1 MASVAGVEPVATAP
15 RNPSIPLARRRS
27 AVTAGVAA
35 ALLLTLSAC
44 GGDDDEAGDSTTT
57 TIVDPADTT
66 STAPTTTAAAA
77 ESTTTT
83 APTAGLT
90 LVTEGATVVVANAS
104 GVEGG
109 AGRMS
114 EALAAAGFTMGTA
127 TNSSESQLSTT
138 KIYYDAANAQAQAV
152 AESVKSAFGGGDIE
166 VLELPDPAPLSD
178 PATLG
183 EAGVLVAMGND
194 VAAQGLDELQGGVAD
209 ESSDEA
215 SSDESS
221 SEATADEASAD
232 G

>member
-1 MASVAGVEPVATAP
+1 M
-15 RNPSIPLARRRS
+15 
-27 AVTAGVAA
+27 AGVAA

-44 GGDDDEAGDSTTT
+44 GGDDDESGDSTTT
-57 TIVDPADTT
+57 TTGVDLADST
-66 STAPTTTAAAA
+66 SVAPTTTAAA
-77 ESTTTT
+77 ESTTTIAAT
-83 APTAGLT
+83 AELA

-104 GVEGG
+104 GVDGG

-114 EALAAAGFTMGTA
+114 EALAAAGFTMGDA
-127 TNSSESQLSTT
+127 TNSSESQLGTT

-194 VAAQGLDELQGGVAD
+194 VAAQGLDELQDGVAD

-215 SSDESS
+215 SSDETT

>member
-1 MASVAGVEPVATAP
+1 M
-15 RNPSIPLARRRS
+15 
-27 AVTAGVAA
+27 AGVAA
-35 ALLLTLSAC
+35 ALLFTLSAC

-57 TIVDPADTT
+57 TTGVDLADST
-66 STAPTTTAAAA
+66 SVAPTTTAAA
-77 ESTTTT
+77 ESTTTIAAT
-83 APTAGLT
+83 DELA

-114 EALAAAGFTMGTA
+114 EALAAAGFTMGDA
-127 TNSSESQLSTT
+127 TNSSESQLGTT

-215 SSDESS
+215 SSDEST

>member
-1 MASVAGVEPVATAP
+1 M
-15 RNPSIPLARRRS
+15 
-27 AVTAGVAA
+27 AGVAA
-35 ALLLTLSAC
+35 ALLFTLSAC

-57 TIVDPADTT
+57 TTGVDLADST
-66 STAPTTTAAAA
+66 SVAPTTTTAAA
-77 ESTTTT
+77 ESTTTIAAT
-83 APTAGLT
+83 AEFA

-114 EALAAAGFTMGTA
+114 EALAAAGFTMGDA
-127 TNSSESQLSTT
+127 TNSSESQLGTT

-215 SSDESS
+215 SSDEST